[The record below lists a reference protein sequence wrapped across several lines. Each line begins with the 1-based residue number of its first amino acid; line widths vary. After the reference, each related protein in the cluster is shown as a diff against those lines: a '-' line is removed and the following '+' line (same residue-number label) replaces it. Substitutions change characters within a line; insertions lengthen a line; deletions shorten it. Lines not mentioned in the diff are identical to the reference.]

1 MQRRRYLDKHL
12 IVLLHLVLAA
22 CLSATAQDYKPKINL
37 NINGHNGK
45 VNDLLFLPDGQR
57 FVSISEDKSVKI
69 WDADSLLVLD
79 RLDTEI
85 GPAYQ
90 GVFYSGALSPDG
102 KYLALG
108 GFPLSEMPENYLI
121 VIDIENRKVIGP
133 VMGHYDIVSDIV
145 FDDTG
150 KFIFSGGEDDI
161 LSIWTLQNDVLE
173 LFSQSN
179 MGSPIS
185 SMAYDPSTKSLAL
198 ATAGSSIVTF
208 LDMTAILE
216 GVDDFEM
223 SVGIEHDGE
232 INRISYS
239 STGKYIATSSVN
251 GEVQVTDASG
261 NTIFQTDEL
270 GVMVNAL
277 SFSAD
282 AKYLMMMDLEG
293 TAKLVDLTKRGITK
307 EFKAHDNAVF
317 SMSFDPAAN
326 GYQVVSSGGNNN
338 GIVRWDALSGKVV
351 TRLSG
356 EGRAVQSMAFV
367 DSSSLRINYFA
378 NNDGGDA
385 SVIFDFKNFVPKK
398 MAGEGST
405 IAKQKKA
412 ITQIDEYTL
421 KAKSGRIANDPSI
434 DGRVLEFISDEDG
447 NVYVGSDFSLKQY
460 DGSGK
465 LKKEFLGHAGGVR
478 ALALSVDAR
487 YLASGSEDQ
496 KVLLWKLDEPG
507 KFPSVGEYFTAETF
521 ESVKIGGVQELL
533 DQDNPEAW
541 KKLMRAL
548 EKTEPKIHKELSA
561 TFPYLHVSTHPFMT
575 LFLADN
581 GEWITWTEEGYFHCS
596 SDGAKLFGWHINR
609 GISSLADFYTAE
621 QYFDILYEPELLVR
635 SFESGERITE
645 LLSEAGEGAFK
656 IDVSERPSVAVFDLS
671 QVRLNRDPKINYS
684 KGKYQT
690 SHREVDVSIDVY
702 NGGSGFSEFNLF
714 QNGKLVVS
722 DRGLEEVPVGQ
733 YITKK
738 YKLSL
743 VNDLNTFSALVKN
756 KQNIDSRPSEFKLQ
770 YTGEVIATSSLYVLA
785 IGINQYKNER
795 YNLNYAYDDALSFV
809 EELKLKGGEIY
820 REINVTAVYNEE
832 ATKLGI
838 IKGLDEIKA
847 KAQPEDVFVFYYAG
861 HGTIDDTQNN
871 KYFFVP
877 TDVTQLY
884 GDSTQLVT
892 KAISSDELKLHLSEI
907 KAQKQLVLMDAC
919 HSGGAI
925 ETLSTRS
932 AGSEEKAMI
941 QLARAAGIVM
951 IASSGSQQFSTEFT
965 ILKHGVFTYSL
976 LEAMNGAGDNGDG
989 NITVSE
995 IKQYMEESVPEL
1007 TKKHGGSAQY
1017 PTGFIRGNNF
1027 PLGVVNKKE

>member
-1 MQRRRYLDKHL
+1 MQRRHYLDRNL
-12 IVLLHLVLAA
+12 IVLLHLILAT

-57 FVSISEDKSVKI
+57 FISISEDKSVKI
-69 WDADSLLVLD
+69 WDAATLEVIE
-79 RLDTEI
+79 RLDTEY
-85 GPAYQ
+85 GPGYQ

-108 GFPLSEMPENYLI
+108 GLPLNEMEENYLI
-121 VIDIENRKVIGP
+121 VIDIENKKIIGP
-133 VMGHYDIVSDIV
+133 VEGHYDAVSDIV
-145 FDDTG
+145 FDDSG
-150 KFIFSGGEDDI
+150 EFIFSGGMGNV
-161 LSIWTLQNDVLE
+161 LSIWKLKNGTLE
-173 LFSQSN
+173 LFSQTD
-179 MGSPIS
+179 MGSYVN
-185 SMAYDPSTKSLAL
+185 ALGYDPSTKSLAV
-198 ATAGSSIVTF
+198 ATGSNVVTF

-216 GVDDFEM
+216 GGDDFDASE
-223 SVGIEHDGE
+223 GIVHDGE
-232 INRISYS
+232 INRLAYS
-239 STGKYIATSSVN
+239 STGRYIATSSVN

-261 NTIFQTDEL
+261 NTIFQNDEL
-270 GVMVNAL
+270 GVLVNAL

-293 TAKLVDLTKRGITK
+293 TAKLVDLTKRGIIK

-317 SMSFDPAAN
+317 SMSFDPTTDS
-326 GYQVVSSGGNNN
+326 YEVISSGGINN
-338 GIVRWDALSGKVV
+338 GIVRWDALSGKAV
-351 TRLSG
+351 TSLSG

-367 DSSSLRINYFA
+367 DSSSLRVNYFS
-378 NNDGGDA
+378 NNDGEDA
-385 SVIFDFKNFVPKK
+385 SIIFDFKNFVPKK
-398 MAGEGST
+398 MAGEGSA
-405 IAKQKKA
+405 IANQKKN
-412 ITQIDEYTL
+412 ITQLDEYTL
-421 KAKSGRIANDPSI
+421 RAKSGRISNDPSA
-434 DGRVLEFISDEDG
+434 DGRILEFISDASG
-447 NVYVGSDFSLKQY
+447 HVFVGSDFSLKEY

-465 LKKEFLGHAGGVR
+465 LVREFIGHAGGVR
-478 ALALSVDAR
+478 ALSLSPGGR
-487 YLASGSEDQ
+487 YLSSGGEDQ
-496 KVLLWKLDEPG
+496 KVLLWKLDEAG
-507 KFPSVGEYFTAETF
+507 KFPSVGEYFTPEAF
-521 ESVKIGGVQELL
+521 ASVKIGGVEELL
-533 DQDNPEAW
+533 DQNNPEAW
-541 KKLMRAL
+541 QKLMRAL
-548 EKTEPKIHKELSA
+548 EKTQPKLHKELNG
-561 TFPYLHVSTHPFMT
+561 TYPYLHVSTDPFMT

-621 QYFDILYEPELLVR
+621 QYFDILYEPELLIR
-635 SFESGERITE
+635 SFDSGDRISE
-645 LLSEAGEGAFK
+645 LLSQAGEGTFT
-656 IDVSERPSVAVFDLS
+656 IDISERPSVAVFNLS
-671 QVRLNRDPKINYS
+671 QVRLNRDPKINFS
-684 KGKYQT
+684 KGEYRT
-690 SHREVDVSIDVY
+690 SQREVDVTIDVY
-702 NGGSGFSEFNLF
+702 NGGSGFSELNLF

-722 DRGLEEVPVGQ
+722 DTDFEEVPVGQ
-733 YITKK
+733 YVTKK
-738 YKLSL
+738 YELSL
-743 VNDLNTFSALVKN
+743 VNDLNTFSVLVKN
-756 KQNIDSRPSEFKLQ
+756 KQKIDSRPNEFKLQ

-795 YNLNYAYDDALSFV
+795 YNLNYAYDDAISFV

-820 REINVTAVYNEE
+820 REIKVVEVYNEE
-832 ATKLGI
+832 ATKQGI
-838 IKGLDEIKA
+838 INGLNEIKA
-847 KAQPEDVFVFYYAG
+847 QAQPEDVFVFYYAG
-861 HGTIDDTQNN
+861 HGTIDDTQDN

-892 KAISSDELKLHLSEI
+892 KAISSDELKMHLSEI

-925 ETLSTRS
+925 ESLSTRS
-932 AGSEEKAMI
+932 AASEEKAMI

-951 IASSGSQQFSTEFT
+951 IASSGTQQFATEFA

-995 IKQYMEESVPEL
+995 IKQYMEEAVPEL

-1027 PLGVVNKKE
+1027 PLGVVKKQ